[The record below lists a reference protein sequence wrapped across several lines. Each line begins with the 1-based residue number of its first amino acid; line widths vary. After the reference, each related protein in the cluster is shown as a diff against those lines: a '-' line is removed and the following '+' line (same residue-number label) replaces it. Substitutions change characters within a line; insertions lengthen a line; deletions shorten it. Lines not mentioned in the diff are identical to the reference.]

1 MELDAFSAR
10 LGSSQGRIAPV
21 NASPGSGDFAFILGD
36 DDLGRLAEL
45 APGDRAE
52 VSQSVDLT
60 GQTLVRA
67 HIQLNVPKGLDP
79 ELAWEAS
86 ILVDGVKSARFTCTS
101 GRKRIATDMAANV
114 SKLAGTHMVSIRLE
128 LAGV

>member
-21 NASPGSGDFAFILGD
+21 NASPGSGDFVFVLGD
-36 DDLGRLAEL
+36 DESGRFAEL
-45 APGDRAE
+45 AQGDRAE
-52 VSQSVDLT
+52 VSQTVDLT

-67 HIQLNVPKGLDP
+67 HLQLNAPKSLDP
-79 ELAWEAS
+79 GLVWEAS
-86 ILVDGVKSARFTCTS
+86 ILIDGAKKAKFTCAS

-114 SKLAGTHMVSIRLE
+114 SKLTGTHLVSIRLE
-128 LAGV
+128 LVEV